1 MEEMKRLDEVKDLKP
16 CPFCGVKLIPK
27 VEIWRNPNT
36 GFTGKNLVYS
46 HPKTNCVLDFSRYH
60 FYADPWKVDAWN
72 NRVET
77 DVDRR
82 VLK

>member
-1 MEEMKRLDEVKDLKP
+1 MKRLEEIKDLKP
-16 CPFCGVKLIPK
+16 CPFCGVDLIPK

-72 NRVET
+72 KRVET

-82 VLK
+82 ALK

>member
-1 MEEMKRLDEVKDLKP
+1 MKRLEEIKDLKP
-16 CPFCGVKLIPK
+16 CPFCGVDLIPK

-36 GFTGKNLVYS
+36 GFTGKYLVYS

-72 NRVET
+72 KRVET
-77 DVDRR
+77 DADGR

>member
-1 MEEMKRLDEVKDLKP
+1 MKRLEEIKDLKP
-16 CPFCGVKLIPK
+16 CPFCGVDLIPK

-72 NRVET
+72 KRVET

-82 VLK
+82 V